1 MKIATWNVNGI
12 RARQAQLAEWIQ
24 RDRPE
29 VVCLQELKAE
39 SAQIPEPCKLTDYW
53 GYWHCMRG
61 YSGVS
66 LQIRKDLIE
75 GEPAFTHPDFDMEAR
90 IVQAELGNIVLASV
104 YVPNG
109 GKDFPAKM
117 AFLERLVDWTRR
129 VHQAGRELI
138 LCGDMNI
145 ARSEIDVHPRE
156 RKPQAIGQ
164 LPEER
169 ALFER
174 LLGDQLV
181 DVGRAL
187 DPENQSLFTWWA
199 PWRNLRA
206 RNIGWRL
213 DYVLAS
219 RSLAARAERCA
230 VLAEVGT
237 SDHAPVVMTLRP
249 AAS

>member
-1 MKIATWNVNGI
+1 MRIATWNVNGI
-12 RARQAQLAEWIQ
+12 RARQAELVEWLR
-24 RDRPE
+24 RDRPD

-39 SAQIPEPCKLTDYW
+39 LAQIPEVCRLEDYW
-53 GYWHCMRG
+53 AYWHCLRG

-66 LQIRKDLIE
+66 LHVRKDLVE
-75 GEPAFTHPDFDMEAR
+75 REPEYRHPEFDMESR
-90 IVQAELGNIVLASV
+90 IVQIDLGNTVLASV

-109 GKDFPAKM
+109 GKDFEAKLS
-117 AFLERLVDWTRR
+117 FLTRLIAWTRR
-129 VHQAGRELI
+129 LHQEGRELV

-145 ARSEIDVHPRE
+145 ARSELDVHPKE
-156 RKPQAIGQ
+156 RKPRAIGQ

-169 ALFER
+169 ELFQE
-174 LLGDQLV
+174 LLGEHLV

-187 DPENQSLFTWWA
+187 DPANENLFTWWA

-219 RSLAARAERCA
+219 KAIAERAASCV
-230 VLAEVGT
+230 VLKDVGT
-237 SDHAPVVMTLRP
+237 SDHAPVVMTIG
-249 AAS
+249 

>member
-1 MKIATWNVNGI
+1 MKVATWNVNGI
-12 RARQAQLAEWIQ
+12 RARQAQLSEWMQ

-29 VVCLQELKAE
+29 IVCLQELKAE
-39 SAQIPEPCKLTDYW
+39 AIQIPEPCKLEEYW
-53 GYWHCMRG
+53 GYWHCLRG

-66 LQIRKDLIE
+66 LQIRKDLVDRA
-75 GEPAFTHPDFDMEAR
+75 PVFSHPDFDMEAR
-90 IVQAELGNIVLASV
+90 IVQVDYGNVVIASV

-117 AFLERLVDWTRR
+117 TFLERLLAWIRQL
-129 VHQAGRELI
+129 HEAGRELI

-145 ARSEIDVHPRE
+145 ARGEIDVHPRE
-156 RKPQAIGQ
+156 RNAKTIGQ

-174 LLGDQLV
+174 LLGDHLV
-181 DVGRAL
+181 DVGRAH
-187 DPENQSLFTWWA
+187 DPDNEGLFTWWA
-199 PWRNLRA
+199 PWRNMRA

-219 RSLAARAERCA
+219 KAIAARAKSCV
-230 VLAEVGT
+230 VLPDVGT
-237 SDHAPVVMTLRP
+237 SDHAPVVMTISDP
-249 AAS
+249 

>member
-12 RARQAQLAEWIQ
+12 RARQAQLAEWMQ

-39 SAQIPEPCKLTDYW
+39 SAQIPEPCKHPDYW

-66 LQIRKDLIE
+66 LQIRKDLTE
-75 GEPAFTHPDFDMEAR
+75 REPGFTHPDFDMESR
-90 IVQAELGNIVLASV
+90 IVQAELGNLVLASV

-129 VHQAGRELI
+129 VHQEGRELI

-156 RKPQAIGQ
+156 RKPHSIGQ

-187 DPENQSLFTWWA
+187 DPANENLFTWWA

-219 RSLAARAERCA
+219 KSLAERAEACV

-237 SDHAPVVMTLRP
+237 SDHAPVVMRLG
-249 AAS
+249 AAAP